1 MSFLLRPLIE
11 ELVEQVATA
20 GDRVG
25 GVAPRV
31 EIDVDPA
38 HVVDADPVI
47 TRRTLRSLIEAAID
61 AAAHRGRPSDGPPL
75 HEVVITSVLRPDA
88 LDIEIAD
95 SGDASPHP
103 LDITLAAARAAVVRI
118 GGEVRMDG
126 CPEGGRAVTVVLP
139 RRPARRLAA

>member
-11 ELVEQVATA
+11 ELVEQVARS
-20 GDRVG
+20 GDRAG
-25 GVAPRV
+25 GVAPSV
-31 EIDVDPA
+31 VIDVDPA
-38 HVVDADPVI
+38 HVVDADPVV
-47 TRRTLRSLIEAAID
+47 TRRTLRTLIEAAID
-61 AAAHRGRPSDGPPL
+61 AAACSGLPSDGPPL

-103 LDITLAAARAAVVRI
+103 LDLTLAAARMAVARI
-118 GGEVRMDG
+118 GGAVRMDG

-139 RRPARRLAA
+139 RRAARRLAA